1 MLSRLPLRL
10 LAFIL
15 PPRQSERAVASLAPE
30 DLFALQGAGGLP
42 YSNEDVRALVWELKY
57 YANPRAAALAGALLA
72 EELLA
77 IAGEEPGRPLLVPVP
92 MHASRRRAR
101 GHNQTELLCEA
112 ALRQLGGACEYAPGA
127 LRRTRAAP
135 EQRKLP
141 RTQRLSNLKHSM
153 RAEPAL
159 VKGRACVVIDD
170 VRTTGATLNEAA
182 RALKEAGAARVHAVT
197 LAQS

>member
-42 YSNEDVRALVWELKY
+42 YSNKDVRALVRELKY

-112 ALRQLGGACEYAPGA
+112 ALRQLDGACEYAPGA

-170 VRTTGATLNEAA
+170 VRTTGATLAEAE
-182 RALKEAGAARVHAVT
+182 RALMAAGASSVHLLA